1 MRRWKIT
8 FTNGEE
14 NFPSIFGDFF
24 TFAEAA
30 ALAYLK
36 KQTLYK
42 GFKIHSISSQGD
54 VQ

>member
-14 NFPSIFGDFF
+14 NFPSIFGDFA

-30 ALAYLK
+30 SFAYLK
-36 KQTLYK
+36 KNSFYN
-42 GFKIHSISSQGD
+42 GFRIFA
-54 VQ
+54 VEEVL

>member
-14 NFPSIFGDFF
+14 NFPSIFGDFA

-30 ALAYLK
+30 TFAYLK
-36 KQTLYK
+36 RNSLYK
-42 GFKIHSISSQGD
+42 GFRITG
-54 VQ
+54 VEEVL

>member
-14 NFPSIFGDFF
+14 NFPSIFGDFA

-30 ALAYLK
+30 SFAYLK
-36 KQTLYK
+36 KNSLYK
-42 GFKIHSISSQGD
+42 GFRITALEEIL
-54 VQ
+54 